1 MLICLVRIVTL
12 GYKVWGQILSLN
24 FGLFNNILGLYTHT
38 HTQKFEK
45 NFIQLKFWK
54 ICSL

>member
-38 HTQKFEK
+38 HTHTKVWEKFYSTK
-45 NFIQLKFWK
+45 ILKDM
-54 ICSL
+54 